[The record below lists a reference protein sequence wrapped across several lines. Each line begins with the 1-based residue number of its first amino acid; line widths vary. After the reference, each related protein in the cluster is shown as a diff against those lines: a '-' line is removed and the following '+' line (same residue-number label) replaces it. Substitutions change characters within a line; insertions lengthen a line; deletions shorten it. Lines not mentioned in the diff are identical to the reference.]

1 MKLPADKVNAEGVL
15 DVIRQNIKEN
25 CPDVAFFIPEH
36 HKWYQFGYDHGSIR
50 KIWQTGSGKSWYT
63 YKYVP
68 NMRGKRRSIT

>member
-25 CPDVAFFIPEH
+25 CPDVGILLSRSIINGISLAM
-36 HKWYQFGYDHGSIR
+36 DHGSIR

-68 NMRGKRRSIT
+68 NMRGKEGV